1 MSITF
6 SFWTH
11 DFSMTILTLFSQPST
26 TEFQGTLLLTY
37 TYFIRTSMFLLKRGT
52 TRKTWD
58 YPKPPET
65 VQELSETSQKTT
77 DITWTKPGN
86 NRYPLKQAISYKFPS
101 KVFNTYGWIQFIEWK
116 KSTNLEPRSHTS
128 FQPRY
133 DVVSTLKRHV
143 STAKRQKINIV
154 EIINVVS
161 MSLLVTLSSY

>member
-1 MSITF
+1 
-6 SFWTH
+6 
-11 DFSMTILTLFSQPST
+11 MTILTLFSQPSP
-26 TEFQGTLLLTY
+26 TEFQGTPLLTY
-37 TYFIRTSMFLLKRGT
+37 TYFIRTSMFFLKRGT

-86 NRYPLKQAISYKFPS
+86 NRYPLKQAISYEFPS
-101 KVFNTYGWIQFIEWK
+101 RVFNTYGWIQFIEWK
-116 KSTNLEPRSHTS
+116 KSTNRMYLFKPWTPQSHVVKTAN
-128 FQPRY
+128 
-133 DVVSTLKRHV
+133 DVVSTLKRRV